1 LARDRKSEASAQRTE
16 AERERAREERER
28 RRAATAGNAVPPLP
42 PPAAEP
48 VEVVAPVVPAQIT
61 PPVQAPPPTDA
72 PVEVQDDPVVPP
84 RLEGRRTHRAHL
96 NRPHVHRPHLHR
108 PHLPRRASKVKTG
121 AARAGALLAIAV
133 VLALLAG
140 AAVVLIHRANRPA
153 PPPAP
158 KIVNV
163 VIPEGYTEE
172 QIATLAKE
180 DGLHGDYSKAV
191 AHAERTGLLRPSTYG
206 APSGTRSLEGFL
218 FPASYELYSG
228 TPVSHLV
235 SQQLDA
241 FRSNFGGGEVHR
253 AKVLGVTPYDLL
265 IVASIIERE
274 AGTAHDRPLV
284 AAVIYNRLRLNMT
297 LGVDATLRYALH
309 DFTHPLTEH
318 ELASKSAYNTRIH
331 KGLPPTPISNPGAAA
346 IHAAG
351 HPAHVSYLYYVA
363 GADGC
368 GEQVFSTSY
377 AKFEQD
383 AAAYREALRKN
394 GGRVPTCHKK

>member
-1 LARDRKSEASAQRTE
+1 LARDRKPEGSTQRTD
-16 AERERAREERER
+16 AERELAREERER
-28 RRAATAGNAVPPLP
+28 RRAAQGGDVAPPLP
-42 PPAAEP
+42 PPANHGEAAPP
-48 VEVVAPVVPAQIT
+48 VPPAQVT
-61 PPVQAPPPTDA
+61 PPVQAAPPVDDPIG
-72 PVEVQDDPVVPP
+72 VQDDHVAPSH
-84 RLEGRRTHRAHL
+84 LEGRRVHRSHL
-96 NRPHVHRPHLHR
+96 HRPHLQR
-108 PHLPRRASKVKTG
+108 PHLPRRASPARTG

-140 AAVVLIHRANRPA
+140 AAVVLIRHANRSA
-153 PPPAP
+153 PPPPP
-158 KIVNV
+158 KIVKV
-163 VIPEGYTEE
+163 VIPEGYTEA
-172 QIATLAKE
+172 QIATLASE
-180 DGLHGDYSKAV
+180 DGLRGDYSKAV

-206 APSGTRSLEGFL
+206 APPGTRSLEGFL
-218 FPASYELYSG
+218 FPASYELYSA

-235 SQQLDA
+235 AQQLDA
-241 FRSNFGGGEVHR
+241 FRANFGGGEVHR

-265 IVASIIERE
+265 IVASIVERE
-274 AGTAHDRPLV
+274 AGTSHDRPLV
-284 AAVIYNRLRLNMT
+284 AAVVYNRLRLNMT

-318 ELASKSAYNTRIH
+318 QLASKSAYNTRIH

-346 IHAAG
+346 IRAAA
-351 HPAHVSYLYYVA
+351 HSAHVSYLYYVA